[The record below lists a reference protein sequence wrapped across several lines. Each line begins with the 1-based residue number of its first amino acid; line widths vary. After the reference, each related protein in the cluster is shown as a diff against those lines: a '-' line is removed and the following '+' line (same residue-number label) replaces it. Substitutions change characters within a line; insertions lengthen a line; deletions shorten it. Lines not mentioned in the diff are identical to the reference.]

1 MLAADLS
8 QIAGC
13 SNETIKRVKVN
24 GAMNPM
30 LWVTGVI
37 VPPLLIVAYL
47 TSDFILRYCCI
58 GLVFFIIIAVFGVF
72 IYFAIYHPDKLQ
84 SEDFQLRNMAMQI
97 YKHQTNNIVA
107 TEEGLAHIANPGPRR
122 ISQ

>member
-13 SNETIKRVKVN
+13 SVETTQRVKVN
-24 GAMNPM
+24 SAINPM

-37 VPPLLIVAYL
+37 VPPLLTVSYL
-47 TSDFILRYCCI
+47 TSDAILRYCCI
-58 GLVFFIIIAVFGVF
+58 GLVFFIIMSVFGVF
-72 IYFAIYHPDKLQ
+72 MFFAVCHPDKLQ

-97 YKHQTNNIVA
+97 YKHQTDNIVT
-107 TEEGLAHIANPGPRR
+107 TEDGLANIANPAPRR
-122 ISQ
+122 IAQ